1 MGSAHPPQTD
11 TPVNDIPATSAEDPA
26 RFWDQRYAEAEYF
39 YGTAPNAWLVT
50 QAHRLKPGMRALSVA
65 DGEGRNGVW
74 LAQQGCKVTAVDASP
89 RAQAK
94 AAALAQKHGVSLTLH
109 TTDLRH
115 WDWPVAAFD
124 VAVAIYGHFRRWDR
138 PVIHRAMLNALV
150 PGGLILLQ
158 AFSPYQKLYQSGG
171 PSDLDMLYS
180 AYRLREDFIDAEIL
194 ELEEVETTL
203 DEGRGHRG
211 RAAVT
216 RLVASRRP

>member
-1 MGSAHPPQTD
+1 MTD
-11 TPVNDIPATSAEDPA
+11 TTNSATEDPA
-26 RFWDQRYAEAEYF
+26 GFWDQKYAEAEYF
-39 YGTAPNAWLVT
+39 YGTAPSAWLLT
-50 QAHRLKPGMRALSVA
+50 QAYRIKPGMRALAVA

-94 AAALAQKHGVSLTLH
+94 AAALAQRNGVALTLR

-115 WDWPVAAFD
+115 WTWPTETFD
-124 VAVAIYGHFRRWDR
+124 LAVAIYGHFRRWDR

-150 PGGLILLQ
+150 PGGLILIQ
-158 AFSPYQKLYQSGG
+158 AFSPYQRLYHSGG

-180 AYRLREDFIDAEIL
+180 AYRLREDFIDADIL

-211 RAAVT
+211 KAAVT
-216 RLVASRRP
+216 HIVARRRPD

>member
-1 MGSAHPPQTD
+1 MQLTEITSS
-11 TPVNDIPATSAEDPA
+11 SAEDPA
-26 RFWDQRYAEAEYF
+26 GFWDQRYAEESYF

-50 QAHRLKPGMRALSVA
+50 QSHRLKAGARALAVA

-74 LAQQGCKVTAVDASP
+74 LAEQGCSVTAVDASP

-94 AAALAQKHGVSLTLH
+94 ASALALRRGVALSLR

-115 WDWPVAAFD
+115 WDWPVAHFD
-124 VAVAIYGHFRRWDR
+124 VTVAIYAHFRRWDR

-150 PGGLILLQ
+150 PGGLVLLQ
-158 AFSPYQKLYQSGG
+158 AFSPYQRLYHSGG
-171 PSDLDMLYS
+171 PPDLDMLYS
-180 AYRLREDFIDAEIL
+180 AYRLREDFIDADIL

-203 DEGRGHRG
+203 EEGRGHRG

-216 RLVASRRP
+216 RLVARRRAE